1 MTAEPTAHH
10 DVAHRHFRVGPSPW
24 YSILAQILAWAI
36 AAVLFA
42 LILAL
47 VVIPRIVGA
56 MPYTILTSSMVPT
69 MPPGT
74 IVVDR
79 PVPFDSITVGTV
91 LTYQLQSGQPA
102 VVTHRVV
109 GINVEAD
116 GSRTLTMRGDA
127 NPSPDAAHVISKQV
141 RGVVWYSVPYIGYV
155 GSFGTVDVRSIAA
168 RGVGAAL
175 ILYALYVAIMALVRG
190 RKSPKRAREEG

>member
-1 MTAEPTAHH
+1 MTAEPTARH
-10 DVAHRHFRVGPSPW
+10 DRVHRHFRVGPTPW
-24 YSILAQILAWAI
+24 YSVVGQILAWFI

-47 VVIPRIVGA
+47 VVIPRIFGA
-56 MPYTILTSSMVPT
+56 TPYTILTSSMVPT

-74 IVVDR
+74 IVIDR
-79 PVPFDSITVGTV
+79 AVPFDSITQGTV

-116 GSRTLTMRGDA
+116 GSRSLTMRGDA
-127 NPSPDAAHVISKQV
+127 NPSPDANHVIAKQV
-141 RGVVWYSVPYIGYV
+141 RGVVWYSVPYVGYIGAV
-155 GSFGTVDVRSIAA
+155 GSVDLRSIAA
-168 RGVGAAL
+168 KVVGALL
-175 ILYALYVAIMALVRG
+175 ILYALYVVIMALVRG
-190 RKSPKRAREEG
+190 RKSPKRSRQ